1 MVAHQDDARIQALA
15 CAVLGHTCRNAPHR
29 REGRAALP
37 HVVRA
42 LATPDAFIDV
52 PFDDERCH
60 AMACY
65 ALAAVCAGDRE
76 AAEAAAK
83 LGAPALVDHAL
94 RRFAKRASVERWGA
108 RAKAA
113 LAGPGAPL
121 GAAPP
126 AGLNIGPPVVAQSV
140 PPAWTPGA
148 FP

>member
-1 MVAHQDDARIQALA
+1 MGSEMCIRDR
-15 CAVLGHTCRNAPHR
+15 
-29 REGRAALP
+29 
-37 HVVRA
+37 
-42 LATPDAFIDV
+42 
-52 PFDDERCH
+52 FDDERCH

-113 LAGPGAPL
+113 LAGPS
-121 GAAPP
+121 AAPP

>member
-1 MVAHQDDARIQALA
+1 MPQRA
-15 CAVLGHTCRNAPHR
+15 HR

-113 LAGPGAPL
+113 LAGPGAAPL

>member
-1 MVAHQDDARIQALA
+1 MQRKRAFFHPPRAFYSSAIPPRLPLLILPPLNLSCMLDGGFGGAGGLFVTITDAWHDYRAK
-15 CAVLGHTCRNAPHR
+15 
-29 REGRAALP
+29 RAA
-37 HVVRA
+37 A
-42 LATPDAFIDV
+42 
-52 PFDDERCH
+52 
-60 AMACY
+60 
-65 ALAAVCAGDRE
+65 E

-108 RAKAA
+108 HAKAA
-113 LAGPGAPL
+113 LAGPGAAPL

>member
-1 MVAHQDDARIQALA
+1 M
-15 CAVLGHTCRNAPHR
+15 
-29 REGRAALP
+29 
-37 HVVRA
+37 
-42 LATPDAFIDV
+42 DAFIDV

-108 RAKAA
+108 HAKAA
-113 LAGPGAPL
+113 LAGPGAAPL